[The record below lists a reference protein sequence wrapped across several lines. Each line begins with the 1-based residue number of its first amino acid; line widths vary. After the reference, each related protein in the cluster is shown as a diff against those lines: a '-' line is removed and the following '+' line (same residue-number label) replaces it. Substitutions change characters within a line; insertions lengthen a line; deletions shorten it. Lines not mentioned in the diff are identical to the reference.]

1 MKQRYFFYLVMI
13 FQSFIA
19 AGTFLIVKI
28 ALREI
33 PPLDIA
39 LLRFGLAS
47 AVLIFILQTTR
58 KPVPILPNDWKK
70 ILWLAILAVPLN
82 QTGFL
87 VGMKFTTPSHAALLY
102 ATTPIFVLVLS
113 AHSAH
118 EKISLRKLIGIILA
132 FFGVLSVLLEKGLL
146 FETDFLLGD
155 FLVWLAV
162 LAWAGYTVYAKN
174 LLPTYGAVALTTY
187 ALTLGTI
194 LFLPIGLWSI
204 RDLAW
209 STISISA
216 WVSVLYLGL
225 ITSVVAYLI
234 WYWALK
240 RVEPSKVAIFSNLQP
255 ILTTGMAWLFL
266 SEKITVTFIV
276 GGIITIGGV
285 ILTQRG

>member
-1 MKQRYFFYLVMI
+1 MNQRYFFYTVMV
-13 FQSFIA
+13 FQSILA

-39 LLRFGLAS
+39 LLRFSLAS
-47 AVLIFILQTTR
+47 VVLLVLLQTTR
-58 KPVPILPNDWKK
+58 KPIPVLPNDWKK
-70 ILWLAILAVPLN
+70 ILWLAILAIPLN

-113 AHSAH
+113 ARSAH
-118 EKISLRKLIGIILA
+118 EKISLRKSIGIILA
-132 FFGVLSVLLEKGLL
+132 FSGVLAVLLEKGLL
-146 FETDFLLGD
+146 FEIDFLMGD
-155 FLVWLAV
+155 FLIWIAV

-187 ALTLGTI
+187 ALTLGTV

-209 STISISA
+209 GSISTSA
-216 WVSVLYLGL
+216 WMSVLYLGL
-225 ITSVVAYLI
+225 ITSVVTYLI

-240 RVEPSKVAIFSNLQP
+240 RVVPSKVAIFSNLQP

-266 SEKITVTFIV
+266 SEKITLTFIV
-276 GGIITIGGV
+276 AGIVTLVGVIITQQG
-285 ILTQRG
+285 